1 MSKTKE
7 IKTPKLGT
15 LSYSFD
21 FFYESWY
28 RAGKPSTHRVLCYFG
43 SIDPRALAKLEEYGF
58 ALKTLET
65 SAKGTVYSMELLQ
78 ETKED

>member
-1 MSKTKE
+1 MSKIKE

-28 RAGKPSTHRVLCYFG
+28 KAGKPQKHKVLCYFG
-43 SIDPRALAKLEEYGF
+43 SIDPRAQAKLEEYGF
-58 ALKTLET
+58 AVKIVET
-65 SAKGTVYSMELLQ
+65 SAKGTVYTMELLQ
-78 ETKED
+78 ETQED